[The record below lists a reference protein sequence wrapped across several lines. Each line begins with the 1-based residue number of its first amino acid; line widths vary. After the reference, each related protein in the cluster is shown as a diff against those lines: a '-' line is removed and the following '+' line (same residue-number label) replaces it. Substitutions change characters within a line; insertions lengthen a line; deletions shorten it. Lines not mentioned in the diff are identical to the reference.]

1 MPGITRLR
9 LHNLGT
15 MSTNPA
21 AVLLGESAK
30 LPAQLGSCR
39 EPRRQGESPGWLHC
53 HMRLFPSGNP
63 QLSGVPDS
71 AWWFRHQGASPDRL
85 PQVAWVPPPH
95 IVKTPWA
102 VVVTRVPPPPFQ
114 SLGPNL
120 DLLKQSASSALLQMQ
135 TTRQSHRYR
144 FCVTRQG
151 KHGKYILGFV
161 VGCFG

>member
-1 MPGITRLR
+1 LR
-9 LHNLGT
+9 
-15 MSTNPA
+15 
-21 AVLLGESAK
+21 
-30 LPAQLGSCR
+30 
-39 EPRRQGESPGWLHC
+39 C
-53 HMRLFPSGNP
+53 HTRLFPSGNP

-71 AWWFRHQGASPDRL
+71 AGWSRLQGASLGCL
-85 PQVAWVPPPH
+85 PQVAWVPTFPL

-102 VVVTRVPPPPFQ
+102 VVVTRVPPPPQ

-151 KHGKYILGFV
+151 KHGKYNTWFCCWVLRLST
-161 VGCFG
+161 